1 MMFKLKKLQLHT
13 KLSLSFFVV
22 TTVVAA
28 LFMTVLNLY
37 FRQVMHQQ
45 IKEKLADIASIT
57 AADINGDDHALLTNG
72 PDAENEVIHDQIQA
86 IENRIMN
93 AASRINSI
101 YTMRKNSKGQ
111 ILFIVSSD
119 DEGYADMG
127 WGYEE
132 PTDLLMENFD
142 TLDQTLVED
151 EFYTDEYGNW
161 LSSYAPLYRS
171 DGSLEA
177 VIGVDISVTDALAV
191 ERRLLFISLLIFVAT
206 IPLVY
211 LVSNIVSRQ
220 IARPICNV
228 TAAAV
233 QIAGADLPMFTRAMT
248 EIAGGNLDQKMLQLE
263 TKLLEVNTQDEI
275 GYLAQS
281 LNEIMKGLNTS
292 VGAFEQMRESLKHIV
307 IQLRDE
313 SAQLNLTSGVL
324 AAAAEQSGE
333 KADDVTSNL
342 SNVAETTRDQAHN
355 MEQAARLVDEM
366 AGMVDNIASGSQQ
379 QAEAVQATADLT
391 NQISQEIQAIT
402 QAIHQVADASL
413 EAARLAEEGS
423 ATVAATIQSM
433 QAMGQ
438 NVQASAQQIT
448 EMDGRSDQIGS
459 IVDTIEEIASQTNLL
474 ALNAAIESARAGE
487 HGKGFAVVADEVRKL
502 SERSSQ
508 ATRQIADLIGQ
519 IRSGI
524 SSTADAM
531 RVNARQVQ
539 EGMQKAGASGEA
551 LEQILKAAR
560 AVSQQAEQV
569 NQSARQVG
577 SAADRLVQSSEA
589 VSSVVEENTAASQT
603 MAASSSQAMQSVQ
616 SVAQMAQDNQ
626 GAIIYINENAV
637 ELKNQVK
644 DTVEVARAL
653 EEMASNL
660 QGLVSA
666 FQLNDR
672 ETRET

>member
-1 MMFKLKKLQLHT
+1 MFDFKKMKLQT

-22 TTVVAA
+22 TTLVAA
-28 LFMTVLNLY
+28 LFMAVLNLN
-37 FRQVMHQQ
+37 FRQVMRQQ
-45 IKEKLADIASIT
+45 IKEKLADIAGI
-57 AADINGDDHALLTNG
+57 AAVDISGDEHAKLTNG

-86 IENRIMN
+86 IENKIIN

-101 YTMRKNSKGQ
+101 YTMRKNNEGQ
-111 ILFIVSSD
+111 IIFVVSSD
-119 DEGYADMG
+119 DESYETMGNPYA
-127 WGYEE
+127 E
-132 PTDLLMENFD
+132 PTDLLVENFD
-142 TLDQTLVED
+142 LLDQTLVED
-151 EFYTDEYGNW
+151 DFYTDEYGDW

-171 DGSLEA
+171 DGSLDA

-191 ERRLLFISLLIFVAT
+191 ERRLLFISLLIFLAT

-211 LVSNIVSRQ
+211 LVSNLVSRQ
-220 IARPICNV
+220 ITHPICKV
-228 TAAAV
+228 SEAAA
-233 QIAGADLPMFTRAMT
+233 QIAGVDIPMFTRAMT
-248 EIAGGNLDQKMLQLE
+248 DIAGGNLDQKTLQLE
-263 TKLLEVNTQDEI
+263 TKFLAVNTQDEI
-275 GYLAQS
+275 GHLAQA

-292 VGAFEQMRESLKHIV
+292 VGAFEQMHEGLKHIV
-307 IQLRDE
+307 TQLRDE

-324 AAAAEQSGE
+324 AVAAEQSGE
-333 KADDVTSNL
+333 KADDVTSHL
-342 SNVAETTRDQAHN
+342 SYVAETTLEQAQN

-366 AGMVDNIASGSQQ
+366 AGMVDNIAAGSQQ

-402 QAIHQVADASL
+402 QAIHQVANDSL

-433 QAMGQ
+433 QAIGQ
-438 NVQASAQQIT
+438 NVQASTQQIT

-474 ALNAAIESARAGE
+474 ALNAAIEAAHAGE

-502 SERSSQ
+502 SERTNQ

-531 RVNARQVQ
+531 RVNAGQVQ
-539 EGMQKAGASGEA
+539 EGMQKAGASGAA
-551 LEQILKAAR
+551 LEQILQAAR

-569 NQSARQVG
+569 NQSASQVG
-577 SAADRLVQSSEA
+577 NAADRLVQSSEA

-616 SVAQMAQDNQ
+616 RVAQMAQDNQ
-626 GAIIYINENAV
+626 GAIISINENAV
-637 ELKNQVK
+637 ELKTQVK
-644 DTVEVARAL
+644 DTAEVARAL
-653 EEMASNL
+653 EDMASKL
-660 QGLVSA
+660 QELVSA
-666 FQLNDR
+666 FQVNDQ
-672 ETRET
+672 ETPGT

>member
-1 MMFKLKKLQLHT
+1 MFKFKNVKLHT

-22 TTVVAA
+22 TTLVAA
-28 LFMTVLNLY
+28 LFMTVLNLN
-37 FRQVMHQQ
+37 FKQVMREQ
-45 IKEKLADIASIT
+45 IKEKLADIAGIA
-57 AADINGDDHALLTNG
+57 AADISGDDHATLTNG
-72 PDAENEVIHDQIQA
+72 PDAENAVIHDRIQA
-86 IENRIMN
+86 IEVKIMN
-93 AASRINSI
+93 AASHINSI
-101 YTMRKNSKGQ
+101 YTMRKNNKGQ
-111 ILFIVSSD
+111 IVFVVSSD
-119 DEGYADMG
+119 DESYKTMG
-127 WGYEE
+127 NSYEE
-132 PTDLLMENFD
+132 PTQLLVEHFD
-142 TLDQTLVED
+142 NLRQTLVED
-151 EFYTDEYGNW
+151 DFYTDEYGDW

-191 ERRLLFISLLIFVAT
+191 ERRLLIISLLIFLAT

-211 LVSNIVSRQ
+211 LVGNLVSRQ
-220 IARPICNV
+220 ITRPICKV
-228 TAAAV
+228 SEAAG
-233 QIAGADLPMFTRAMT
+233 QIARTDIPMFTRSMMD
-248 EIAGGNLDQKMLQLE
+248 IAGGNLDQKMLQVE
-263 TKLLEVNTQDEI
+263 TKFLEVNTQDEI
-275 GYLAQS
+275 GHMAQA
-281 LNEIMKGLNTS
+281 LNEIMKGLNSS
-292 VGAFEQMRESLKHIV
+292 VEAFEQMRESLKHIV
-307 IQLRDE
+307 TQLRDE

-324 AAAAEQSGE
+324 AVAAEQSGE
-333 KADDVTSNL
+333 KADDVTSHL
-342 SNVAETTRDQAHN
+342 SYVAETTLDQTQN

-433 QAMGQ
+433 QAIGQ

-448 EMDGRSDQIGS
+448 EIDGRSDQIGS

-474 ALNAAIESARAGE
+474 ALNAAIEAARAGE

-502 SERSSQ
+502 AERTNQ
-508 ATRQIADLIGQ
+508 ATHQIADLVGL

-531 RVNARQVQ
+531 RVYAGQVQ

-551 LEQILKAAR
+551 LEQILQAAR
-560 AVSQQAEQV
+560 EVSRQAEQA
-569 NQSARQVG
+569 NQSASQVG
-577 SAADRLVQSSEA
+577 NAANRLVQSSEA

-616 SVAQMAQDNQ
+616 RVAQMAQDNQ
-626 GAIIYINENAV
+626 SAIVSINENAA
-637 ELKNQVK
+637 ELKTQVK
-644 DTVEVARAL
+644 DTAEVARAL
-653 EEMASNL
+653 EDMASKL
-660 QGLVSA
+660 QELVSS
-666 FQLNDR
+666 FQVNDQD
-672 ETRET
+672 TQGT

>member
-1 MMFKLKKLQLHT
+1 MFDFKKMKLQT

-22 TTVVAA
+22 TTLVAA
-28 LFMTVLNLY
+28 LFMAVLNLN
-37 FRQVMHQQ
+37 FRQVMRQQ
-45 IKEKLADIASIT
+45 IKEKLADIAGI
-57 AADINGDDHALLTNG
+57 AAVDISGDEHAKLTNG

-86 IENRIMN
+86 IENKIIN

-101 YTMRKNSKGQ
+101 YTMRKNNEGQ
-111 ILFIVSSD
+111 IIFVVSSD
-119 DEGYADMG
+119 DESYETMGNPYA
-127 WGYEE
+127 E
-132 PTDLLMENFD
+132 PTDLLVENFD
-142 TLDQTLVED
+142 LLDQTLVED
-151 EFYTDEYGNW
+151 DFYTDEYGDW

-171 DGSLEA
+171 DGSLDA

-191 ERRLLFISLLIFVAT
+191 ERRLLFISLLIFLAT

-211 LVSNIVSRQ
+211 LVSNLVSRQ
-220 IARPICNV
+220 ITHPICKV
-228 TAAAV
+228 SEAAA
-233 QIAGADLPMFTRAMT
+233 QIAGADIPMFTRAMT
-248 EIAGGNLDQKMLQLE
+248 DIAGGNLDQKTLQLE
-263 TKLLEVNTQDEI
+263 TKFLAVNTQDEI
-275 GYLAQS
+275 GHLAQA

-292 VGAFEQMRESLKHIV
+292 VGAFEQMHEGLKHIV
-307 IQLRDE
+307 TQLRDE

-324 AAAAEQSGE
+324 AVAAEQSGE
-333 KADDVTSNL
+333 KADDVTSHL
-342 SNVAETTRDQAHN
+342 SYVAETTLEQAQN

-366 AGMVDNIASGSQQ
+366 AGMVDNIAAGSQQ

-402 QAIHQVADASL
+402 QAIHQVANDSL

-433 QAMGQ
+433 QAIGQ
-438 NVQASAQQIT
+438 NVQASTQQIT

-474 ALNAAIESARAGE
+474 ALNAAIEAAHAGE

-502 SERSSQ
+502 SERTNQ

-531 RVNARQVQ
+531 RVNAGQVQ
-539 EGMQKAGASGEA
+539 EGMQKAGASGAA
-551 LEQILKAAR
+551 LEQILQAAR

-569 NQSARQVG
+569 NQSASQVG
-577 SAADRLVQSSEA
+577 NAADRLVQSSEA

-616 SVAQMAQDNQ
+616 RVAQMAQDNQ
-626 GAIIYINENAV
+626 GAIISINENAV
-637 ELKNQVK
+637 ELKTQVK
-644 DTVEVARAL
+644 DTAEVARAL
-653 EEMASNL
+653 EDMASKL
-660 QGLVSA
+660 QELVSA
-666 FQLNDR
+666 FQVNDQ
-672 ETRET
+672 ETPGT

>member
-1 MMFKLKKLQLHT
+1 MFKFKNVKLHT

-22 TTVVAA
+22 TTLVAA
-28 LFMTVLNLY
+28 LFMTVLNLN
-37 FRQVMHQQ
+37 FKQVMREQ
-45 IKEKLADIASIT
+45 IKEKLADIAGIA
-57 AADINGDDHALLTNG
+57 AADISGDDHATLTNG
-72 PDAENEVIHDQIQA
+72 PDAENAVIHDRIQA
-86 IENRIMN
+86 IEVKIMN
-93 AASRINSI
+93 AASHINSI
-101 YTMRKNSKGQ
+101 YTMRKNNKGQ
-111 ILFIVSSD
+111 IVFVVSSD
-119 DEGYADMG
+119 DESYKTMG
-127 WGYEE
+127 NSYEE
-132 PTDLLMENFD
+132 PTQLLVEHFD
-142 TLDQTLVED
+142 NLRQTLVED
-151 EFYTDEYGNW
+151 DFYTDEYGDW

-191 ERRLLFISLLIFVAT
+191 ERRLLIISLLIFLAT

-211 LVSNIVSRQ
+211 LVSNLVSRQ
-220 IARPICNV
+220 ITRPICKV
-228 TAAAV
+228 SEAAG
-233 QIAGADLPMFTRAMT
+233 QIVRTDIPMFTRSMMD
-248 EIAGGNLDQKMLQLE
+248 IAGGNLDQKMLQVE
-263 TKLLEVNTQDEI
+263 TKFLELNTQDEI
-275 GYLAQS
+275 GHMAQA
-281 LNEIMKGLNTS
+281 LNEIMKGLNSS
-292 VGAFEQMRESLKHIV
+292 VEAFEQMRESLKHIV
-307 IQLRDE
+307 TQLRDE

-324 AAAAEQSGE
+324 AVAAEQSGE
-333 KADDVTSNL
+333 KADDVTSHL
-342 SNVAETTRDQAHN
+342 SYVAETTLDQTQN

-433 QAMGQ
+433 QAIGQ
-438 NVQASAQQIT
+438 NVQASTQQIT

-474 ALNAAIESARAGE
+474 ALNAAIEAARAGE

-502 SERSSQ
+502 SERSNQ

-531 RVNARQVQ
+531 RTNALQVQ
-539 EGMQKAGASGEA
+539 EGMEKAGASGAA

-560 AVSQQAEQV
+560 SVSHQAEQV
-569 NQSARQVG
+569 NQSAEQVG

-616 SVAQMAQDNQ
+616 RVAQMAQDNQ
-626 GAIIYINENAV
+626 SAIVSINENAA
-637 ELKNQVK
+637 ELKTQVK
-644 DTVEVARAL
+644 DTAEVARAL
-653 EEMASNL
+653 EDMASKL
-660 QGLVSA
+660 QELVSS
-666 FQLNDR
+666 FQVNDQD
-672 ETRET
+672 TLGT